1 MAVPG
6 FRRLTE
12 RLFRRAKALLV
23 PGGRRVSSSAA
34 SCLLLSGVG
43 FLLPV
48 IGSVPALICG
58 HVARRRFRAEPTLRG
73 RGLAIAGLVIGYA
86 SLAYSLYILAMIA
99 WVALHRGA

>member
-6 FRRLTE
+6 FRRFTE
-12 RLFRRAKALLV
+12 RLFRRAKTLLI

-43 FLLPV
+43 FLVPV
-48 IGSVPALICG
+48 IGSVPALVCG
-58 HVARRRFRAEPTLRG
+58 HVARRRFRTEPRLRG

-86 SLAYSLYILAMIA
+86 SLAYSLYILAMVA
-99 WVALHRGA
+99 WVALRRGA